1 MDGRVRMTEGEWM
14 YVSRV
19 EMDGGEV
26 RGRGGV
32 EVGRDK
38 GGARRRSWSDI
49 NTIDGEHE

>member
-1 MDGRVRMTEGEWM
+1 MDVRE
-14 YVSRV
+14 S
-19 EMDGGEV
+19 GGDERSEV

-32 EVGRDK
+32 EVGRNK